1 MALQLPYSA
10 APGSQVAIP
19 SADLPSY
26 ANAGFAT
33 LNGETVYA
41 EAYWQVSGVSVA
53 KTGGTAHLIVYLD
66 SSKNSAVENK
76 FIEFN
81 YDINGENPIKQ
92 AYKHLK
98 ALPEFANAVDC

>member
-26 ANAGFAT
+26 ADAGFAT
-33 LNGETVYA
+33 LNSKTVYA
-41 EAYWQVSGVSVA
+41 EAYWQVSGASVA
-53 KTGGTAHLIVYLD
+53 KTSGTAHLIVYLD
-66 SSKNSAVENK
+66 SSKDSAVENK

-81 YDINGENPIKQ
+81 YDINGDNPIKQ
-92 AYKHLK
+92 AYEHLK
-98 ALPEFANAVDC
+98 TLPEFEGAKDI

>member
-10 APGSQVAIP
+10 APDSQVAIP

-26 ANAGFAT
+26 AKAGVVT
-33 LNGETVYA
+33 LNGKTVHA
-41 EAYWQVSGVSVA
+41 KAYWQVSSVSVA
-53 KTGGTAHLIVYLD
+53 KTCGTAHLIVYSD